1 MPTPELPRDELE
13 AALRARGE
21 LDRELEP
28 HVIDSFLDRVERA
41 IDARVD
47 ARIDAR
53 LQQRVKAEVAR
64 QEPSSGP
71 GAGSVVLALGSIGC
85 GIGVTGAAT
94 GMGGVEGFIVAVVAW
109 IAIGAINVAHAL
121 RR

>member
-1 MPTPELPRDELE
+1 MPSPELPRDELE

-28 HVIDSFLDRVERA
+28 HVIDSFLDRVERS

-53 LQQRVKAEVAR
+53 MAAR
-64 QEPSSGP
+64 GPARRPADEGSSGP
-71 GAGSVVLALGSIGC
+71 GTGSVILGLGSIGC

-94 GMGGVEGFIVAVVAW
+94 GMGGTEGFLVAIVAWLA
-109 IAIGAINVAHAL
+109 IALINIANAV

>member
-1 MPTPELPRDELE
+1 MPSPELPRDELE

-28 HVIDSFLDRVERA
+28 HVIDSFLDRVERS

-53 LQQRVKAEVAR
+53 IAAHAPERRPQDDR
-64 QEPSSGP
+64 SSGP
-71 GAGSVVLALGSIGC
+71 GAGSVILGLGSIGC
-85 GIGVTGAAT
+85 GIGATGAAT
-94 GMGGVEGFIVAVVAW
+94 GMGGTEGFLVAVVAW
-109 IAIGAINVAHAL
+109 LAIAAINVAQAL